1 MQNKGKEGIWQR
13 VMIMISGD
21 KDLVGIQKI
30 LDFFGEGTHSLD
42 KTFLAV
48 WDYVDLLYLTVLL

>member
-48 WDYVDLLYLTVLL
+48 